1 MIAII
6 TRVAYNT
13 ESVYIK
19 MRWVRPHGVMVVL
32 ETVRFVRLWRVGHV
46 CATYVRLS
54 LWILARVETVSA
66 SDRSRAN
73 PYRKC
78 IRYQS
83 DEIRPMREPF
93 LYPYVVCFRAHRNE
107 RASALSR
114 RVPDSIRDTLPARP
128 GPVYRNISTPSA
140 ASARWRGCTLRIEV
154 RPERRRRPV
163 HPAPRRRGP
172 TG

>member
-73 PYRKC
+73 PHRKC
-78 IRYQS
+78 IRYQADS
-83 DEIRPMREPF
+83 SQEPF
-93 LYPYVVCFRAHRNE
+93 LMLLYVGGVLCFF
-107 RASALSR
+107 
-114 RVPDSIRDTLPARP
+114 
-128 GPVYRNISTPSA
+128 
-140 ASARWRGCTLRIEV
+140 
-154 RPERRRRPV
+154 
-163 HPAPRRRGP
+163 
-172 TG
+172 